1 MLERPGMSAA
11 LGWLLAAAAL
21 IAGWRAYGWPGVA
34 LAATVTVFWLLLQFS
49 RALRVLRK
57 ASGAPVGSVGSAV
70 MLHAG
75 LQKGMALAQVIK
87 LAGSLGEK
95 AASSAATEESWRWRD
110 DGGAAV
116 LVHLAGGRVARWEL
130 VRPQDTA

>member
-1 MLERPGMSAA
+1 MNAA

-57 ASGAPVGSVGSAV
+57 ASGAPVGSVRSAV
-70 MLHAG
+70 MLHAR
-75 LQKGMALAQVIK
+75 LQKGMTLAQVIK
-87 LAGSLGEK
+87 LTGSLGEQ
-95 AASSAATEESWRWRD
+95 AAAALPSEERWCWRD

-116 LVHLAGGRVARWEL
+116 LVRLAAGRVTGWEL
-130 VRPQDTA
+130 LRGDAAA